1 MSQNFEVIEA
11 DPKDLGGISLLLKQR
26 SLHPDEKV
34 WRQYCATMVA
44 SELRRTAGAVPEE
57 TSLIVID
64 KIGVVRGFCIVRRRR
79 HPNYPRLLDVQVIA
93 IEKGPNENQIARA
106 FFDHLL
112 SFARCQHFDAVL
124 FGSSTSKSWGER
136 TVPDGETRLAGTIMP
151 LNIDRQGQCEPS
163 KLSSAASPIPLQS
176 GGRSFDQS
184 RSYRTD
190 AGSSPRWHSRVSA

>member
-11 DPKDLGGISLLLKQR
+11 DPKDLEGISLLLKQR

-34 WRQYCATMVA
+34 WQQYCKTMVA
-44 SELRRTAGAVPEE
+44 SELRRTAGAVPKE

-79 HPNYPRLLDVQVIA
+79 HPNYPRLLDAPVIA
-93 IEKGPNENQIARA
+93 VERGPNENAIARTI
-106 FFDHLL
+106 FDHLL
-112 SFARCQHFDAVL
+112 HFAQCQHFNAL
-124 FGSSTSKSWGER
+124 RFGCSTSKSWEER
-136 TVPDGETRLAGTIMP
+136 TAPDGDTRLGGTIMP

-163 KLSSAASPIPLQS
+163 KLSNAGSPIPQQS

-190 AGSSPRWHSRVSA
+190 VGWSPRWYSRASA